1 MNKLKRR
8 RLIKEEVKKTLG
20 DRKTIRELMGTIQG
34 YPGTPKDRLMLSE
47 KLFAQS
53 HDSIDV
59 GYIKTLLFPELYNAD
74 IP

>member
-1 MNKLKRR
+1 M
-8 RLIKEEVKKTLG
+8 KEEGKKTLG
-20 DRKTIRELMGTIQG
+20 VRSSIRDLMSTING

-53 HDSIDV
+53 HSSIDV